1 MISEA
6 SRQHTRY
13 IVSFPLEAHFRS
25 LPQQYTSSSLWKI
38 QIFTTVTGIHSSE
51 INLQIYTWW
60 REMRSLYHIIG
71 CQELKPPLGE
81 VKLSTYVLEITDLVH
96 REKVIRGALREHTS
110 LSFWFTDRHPRRKK
124 MAICVASIGI
134 RSRFIT
140 PWERDVECTL
150 LCWVTDAASSILL
163 RRLVHFHN
171 CIVSSEPVFSDL
183 YGIKST
189 HDVIWYARSICRF

>member
-1 MISEA
+1 MVRKREELEMISEA

-60 REMRSLYHIIG
+60 LEMRSLYHIIG

-96 REKVIRGALREHTS
+96 REKVIRGALRDHKS

-124 MAICVASIGI
+124 NGHLRCEH
-134 RSRFIT
+134 RHQ
-140 PWERDVECTL
+140 
-150 LCWVTDAASSILL
+150 VT
-163 RRLVHFHN
+163 FHN
-171 CIVSSEPVFSDL
+171 TL
-183 YGIKST
+183 GK
-189 HDVIWYARSICRF
+189 RCRVYVAMLSNWCRI

>member
-13 IVSFPLEAHFRS
+13 TVSFPLEAHFRS
-25 LPQQYTSSSLWKI
+25 LPQQYTSSLLWKI

-81 VKLSTYVLEITDLVH
+81 VKLSTSVPEITDLAH
-96 REKVIRGALREHTS
+96 RKNVIHGALRDHTS
-110 LSFWFTDRHPRRKK
+110 LSFRFTDRHPRRKK
-124 MAICVASIGI
+124 MAICLPSISI
-134 RSRFIT
+134 RSHFIT
-140 PWERDVECTL
+140 PWERDV
-150 LCWVTDAASSILL
+150 W
-163 RRLVHFHN
+163 
-171 CIVSSEPVFSDL
+171 L
-183 YGIKST
+183 YVAIAML
-189 HDVIWYARSICRF
+189 IE